1 MLPGG
6 NTKTPLLDDYKRR
19 PLLSNK
25 SIFRLRVDDLQIMFK
40 KKNIK
45 KPVNAGE
52 CRLSLNILKDCGYT
66 AGVCELLSTDPVN
79 GINGDKDDIKR
90 RKDTFGNHSISLPKV
105 PSFFTFFAR
114 QFEDPLVIL
123 LIWMAVMFLGLSFF
137 EDVNPGDGISV
148 PQDAS
153 DSQAAFGS
161 QVESK
166 ALLECLSIFAG
177 LLFAA
182 FITALCDY
190 KKESQILILHDEI
203 NNAIVT
209 VYRGSFG
216 NTIDIPVRDLVVGDI
231 VDIKQGDRVPA
242 DCLLVEEM
250 NITVDQ
256 SLYFKDKD
264 GSGDTLKVAKEPSE
278 FYGAQ
283 S

>member
-1 MLPGG
+1 MIANP
-6 NTKTPLLDDYKRR
+6 P
-19 PLLSNK
+19 
-25 SIFRLRVDDLQIMFK
+25 Q
-40 KKNIK
+40 
-45 KPVNAGE
+45 
-52 CRLSLNILKDCGYT
+52 
-66 AGVCELLSTDPVN
+66 
-79 GINGDKDDIKR
+79 
-90 RKDTFGNHSISLPKV
+90 
-105 PSFFTFFAR
+105 PS
-114 QFEDPLVIL
+114 
-123 LIWMAVMFLGLSFF
+123 
-137 EDVNPGDGISV
+137 
-148 PQDAS
+148 
-153 DSQAAFGS
+153 
-161 QVESK
+161 SK

-190 KKESQILILHDEI
+190 KKEKQILLLHDEI

-216 NTIDIPVRDLVVGDI
+216 NTTDIPVRELVVGDI

-278 FYGAQ
+278 YYGPDSFDNFGLPLPDNHKSHPDPFLFSDTKVMTGTGKALVCCVGKNTLLATTRKPEDLVVEEQ
-283 S
+283 KTFLETRLETAADQISKFAKLAAALIIVTRLIFIFFSSILSEDSMTLNKLM